1 MQSKKE
7 ITYIVKV
14 IMIAMSLILFAQRI
28 IHGFQF
34 SFTWHLSKVDDGRR
48 RCQTKRKT
56 NSLTQNKSCKWV
68 VGMVCGEL
76 SICKNTRNKKA
87 RTHETNNCSFFCCC
101 RIFLLLHF
109 VNFSS
114 FATFAT
120 LIEIFFLV
128 NFLLL
133 VNAEN

>member
-87 RTHETNNCSFFCCC
+87 RTHETNNCSFFVVVEFSCYCILL
-101 RIFLLLHF
+101 IFLHLQHSPHWLK
-109 VNFSS
+109 SS
-114 FATFAT
+114 FW
-120 LIEIFFLV
+120 LIFCCW
-128 NFLLL
+128 
-133 VNAEN
+133 